1 MFDNLREDANS
12 TPFYEDEALFEE
24 AERDNRGGPKAPRG
38 LARRS
43 AVATPGRFL
52 GMTPLQRFLLALM
65 LLMAVC
71 ALGAMFLMITGR
83 ISFF

>member
-24 AERDNRGGPKAPRG
+24 AERNNRSERK
-38 LARRS
+38 ARRVPVRRG
-43 AVATPGRFL
+43 AVAAPGRFL
-52 GMTPLQRFLLALM
+52 GMTPQQRFLLALM

-83 ISFF
+83 ISFI

>member
-24 AERDNRGGPKAPRG
+24 AERENPRQRKAV
-38 LARRS
+38 RRE
-43 AVATPGRFL
+43 AALTPGRFL
-52 GMTPLQRFLLALM
+52 GLTPLQRFVLAFM

-71 ALGAMFLMITGR
+71 ALGAMFLMVTGR
-83 ISFF
+83 ISLF